1 MIFFILI
8 TLVTST
14 RVCLEL
20 LMVMALLLFFFQME
34 NILLNDQGN
43 ALLQLL
49 MIHF

>member
-1 MIFFILI
+1 MIFLILI

-20 LMVMALLLFFFQME
+20 LMVMALLIFFQME